1 MSLLTTTTTTTTSTA
16 STAASQTPSDDAMSL
31 RQRHHQ
37 AELVQHYA
45 LTELGPALRGSAHA
59 HAHAHARAVSSALA
73 HSAQR
78 LLRVHRLA
86 LTYLLLGCNVF
97 ALRALL
103 AARDLALALRGLAWA
118 AWDSRPGR
126 RLRRKLEFELFVL
139 ILGCGNGFCLV
150 VFWPGWVL
158 VGLAYLVYLVWS
170 WAG

>member
-1 MSLLTTTTTTTTSTA
+1 MSLLTTTTTSTTTTSKAAQTC
-16 STAASQTPSDDAMSL
+16 SEDAASL
-31 RQRHHQ
+31 HQRHQ
-37 AELVQHYA
+37 SELVQHYA
-45 LTELGPALRGSAHA
+45 LNELGPALLGSHT
-59 HAHAHARAVSSALA
+59 HDHVRAVSAALV

-126 RLRRKLEFELFVL
+126 RLRKKLEFELFVL

-158 VGLAYLVYLVWS
+158 IGLAYLVYLVWS